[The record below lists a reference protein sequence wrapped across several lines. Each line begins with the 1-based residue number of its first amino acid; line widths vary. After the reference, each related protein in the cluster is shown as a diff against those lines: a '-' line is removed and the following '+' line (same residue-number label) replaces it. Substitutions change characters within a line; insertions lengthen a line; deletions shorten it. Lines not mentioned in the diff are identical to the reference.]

1 MNAIMNALDDVATDV
16 CRALEEIAK
25 DEMFN
30 LGLEISDRLT
40 LIKAALFLNN
50 FLGEEDVDTSI
61 LFPLIKD
68 FDDGW
73 GSDDYFTFAE
83 AFVKLID
90 DGHIL

>member
-1 MNAIMNALDDVATDV
+1 MNAIRDALDDVATGI
-16 CRALEEIAK
+16 CRTLEEIAK

-30 LGLEISDRLT
+30 AGLEISDRFT

-50 FLGEEDVDTSI
+50 FLTDEDTDTSI
-61 LFPLIKD
+61 LFPLVKD
-68 FDDGW
+68 YEDDW
-73 GSDDYFTFAE
+73 HSDDYFTFAE